1 MKTMQIE
8 ISKDQFMSLIQ
19 TLGEEDKLK
28 VYDELKKTLFLKRFN
43 KLLKTTKNS
52 SLSLGE
58 IAKEVGSVRKKKNQR
73 FLFQLF
79 IRPACPCLK
88 FHRLNSLMEGDKK

>member
-19 TLGEEDKLK
+19 SLGEEDKLK

-52 SLSLGE
+52 SLTLGE
-58 IAKEVGSVRKKKNQR
+58 ITKEVESVRKKRYEKGQQK
-73 FLFQLF
+73 L
-79 IRPACPCLK
+79 
-88 FHRLNSLMEGDKK
+88 

>member
-28 VYDELKKTLFLKRFN
+28 VYDELKKRLFLKRFN

-52 SLSLGE
+52 SLTLGE
-58 IAKEVGSVRKKKNQR
+58 ITKEVESVRKKRYEKGQQK
-73 FLFQLF
+73 L
-79 IRPACPCLK
+79 
-88 FHRLNSLMEGDKK
+88 

>member
-1 MKTMQIE
+1 VKTLQIE
-8 ISKDQFMSLIQ
+8 ISKDQLMSLIQ

-52 SLSLGE
+52 SLTPGE
-58 IAKEVGSVRKKKNQR
+58 IAKEVESVRKKRYEKGQQK
-73 FLFQLF
+73 L
-79 IRPACPCLK
+79 
-88 FHRLNSLMEGDKK
+88 